1 MGTDGARP
9 RDFRGG
15 PMTTAPM
22 NPLAGPAGPGKYS
35 TRTDNLQMGST
46 AYGEGVETAAI
57 KAGAPLAKTSDVK
70 GTPASA
76 VREAAIT
83 PLYAP
88 TQRSEEPI
96 TTGIDMGAGAGS
108 EALAMRKDDD
118 TNFRAAI
125 TAYMPVLN
133 FISDQPN
140 TSPET
145 RAAIRQLFDNL

>member
-1 MGTDGARP
+1 
-9 RDFRGG
+9 
-15 PMTTAPM
+15 MTTAPM
-22 NPLAGPAGPGKYS
+22 NPLAGVAGPGKYS
-35 TRTDNLQMGST
+35 VRTDNLDMGST

-57 KAGAPLAKTSDVK
+57 KAGAPLAKTGNVK

-88 TQRSEEPI
+88 SQRPEEPV
-96 TTGIDMGAGAGS
+96 TTGIDMGTGAGS
-108 EALAMRKDDD
+108 EALAMRQDDD

-125 TAYMPVLN
+125 AAYKPVLN

-145 RAAIRQLFDNL
+145 RAAIRQLWDNL